1 MLVPFQKGRLLENR
15 SYSTMKSA
23 SEIAFSW
30 KWNSLNGKKIKA
42 FVPNDSC
49 LNFIEENNEVLV
61 AGFERP
67 DYLHV
72 VPPDLVPL
80 SNY

>member
-1 MLVPFQKGRLLENR
+1 
-15 SYSTMKSA
+15 MKFFKR
-23 SEIAFSW
+23 E
-30 KWNSLNGKKIKA
+30 KIKA
-42 FVPNDSC
+42 FVPNDGC